1 MASGMV
7 SRWPVVVETTI
18 APGECAAG
26 GALTRAG
33 LERLFVAAWADYLER
48 CPVLA
53 GAAGAIELVGEQ
65 QQGACAPGDTVDVG
79 IGATEL
85 FAARLHVGMR
95 VRGGA
100 SGLAVEASW
109 SVGVAA
115 VTRAIRDELIALAH
129 GAAYV
134 L

>member
-1 MASGMV
+1 MV

-100 SGLAVEASW
+100 SDLAVEASW

>member
-1 MASGMV
+1 MDVRMKVMDGVEATRRLRARDGAP
-7 SRWPVVVETTI
+7 PVLVLTTFDDDDVLS
-18 APGECAAG
+18 
-26 GALTRAG
+26 GALR
-33 LERLFVAAWADYLER
+33 
-48 CPVLA
+48 A
-53 GAAGAIELVGEQ
+53 GAAGFVLKD
-65 QQGACAPGDTVDVG
+65 APGDTVDVG

-100 SGLAVEASW
+100 SDLAVEASW